1 MALISPHPA
10 LKAAVPMCPMVDGWK
25 GDDWFLGA
33 FRQSISAISTRRRSR
48 RGRQDRHWRVTTTS
62 CLTRL
67 RRDLR
72 TASLE
77 ALPYYRKILEHPAY
91 DQFWSA
97 QALGQIWRRSR

>member
-1 MALISPHPA
+1 
-10 LKAAVPMCPMVDGWK
+10 
-25 GDDWFLGA
+25 
-33 FRQSISAISTRRRSR
+33 
-48 RGRQDRHWRVTTTS
+48 
-62 CLTRL
+62 
-67 RRDLR
+67 LR